1 MLDAAIAF
9 VIVISLVFARVPI
22 AFAMAAVGTLGFAME
37 RGWDP
42 AIAIVVVKARRA
54 ALNDDLAVVPL
65 FILMGVFVGRAGL
78 SEKLYAASNAFLGH
92 LRGGLAMATVVACG
106 GFSAI
111 CGSSL
116 ATAATMAKVAM
127 PSMRR
132 YGYNDR
138 LAAGA
143 IAAGGTLGILIPP
156 SVILVLYGIM
166 ARQDVGKLF
175 AAGILPGLLGVLCY
189 LGAVRFV
196 VARRPAYGPVGER
209 TPWAGRWR
217 AMSQVWGV
225 AALFV
230 LVIGGIYLG
239 IFTPSEAGGIGA
251 FGAFLF
257 AVLGR
262 QLNWSR
268 LFGILAET
276 AVTASMLFFVLI
288 GALIFADYINETNM
302 PNQLA
307 DLIKALNVQPMVVIL
322 VILLIYLGLGCVFES
337 LSMLLLT
344 VPVFVP
350 IVSALDFNLIW
361 FGIIIVVVTEIS
373 LITPPIGMN
382 VFVLRGVLK
391 DVPTG
396 AIFAGVTPFW
406 VADIIRLGLLVL
418 IPWISLFLPSMM
430 D

>member
-9 VIVISLVFARVPI
+9 VIVIGLVFARVPI
-22 AFAMAAVGTLGFAME
+22 AFAMAAVGTLGFVAE
-37 RGWDP
+37 RGWEP
-42 AIAIVVVKARRA
+42 AIAIVGEKARRA

-175 AAGILPGLLGVLCY
+175 AAGILPGILGVLCY
-189 LGAVRFV
+189 LGAVRYV

-209 TPWAGRWR
+209 TSWAGRWK

-239 IFTPSEAGGIGA
+239 VFTPSEAGGIGA

-288 GALIFADYINETNM
+288 GALIFADYINETDM

-307 DLIKALNVQPMVVIL
+307 DLIKELDVQPMVVML

-361 FGIIIVVVTEIS
+361 FGIVIVVVTEIS

-406 VADIIRLGLLVL
+406 VADIVRLSLLVL

>member
-9 VIVISLVFARVPI
+9 VIVIGLVFGRVPI

-37 RGWDP
+37 RGWEP
-42 AIAIVVVKARRA
+42 AIAIVGEKARRA
-54 ALNDDLAVVPL
+54 ALNDDLSVVPL

-127 PSMRR
+127 PSMRK

-166 ARQDVGKLF
+166 TRQDIGKLF
-175 AAGILPGLLGVLCY
+175 AAGILPGLLGILCY

-196 VARRPAYGPVGER
+196 VTRRPAYGPVGAR
-209 TPWAGRWR
+209 TAWPDRWR
-217 AMSQVWGV
+217 AMSRVWGV
-225 AALFV
+225 AVLFV
-230 LVIGGIYLG
+230 VVIGGIYLG
-239 IFTPSEAGGIGA
+239 IFTPTEAGGIGA

-257 AVLGR
+257 ALFGR

-268 LFGILAET
+268 LFTILAET
-276 AVTASMLFFVLI
+276 AVTTSMLFFVLI
-288 GALIFADYINETNM
+288 GALIFADYINETDM

-307 DLIKALNVQPMVVIL
+307 DLIKALDVSPMAVML

-350 IVSALDFNLIW
+350 IVSALGFDLIW
-361 FGIIIVVVTEIS
+361 FGIVIVVVTEIS

-406 VADIIRLGLLVL
+406 VADIVRLALLVL

>member
-9 VIVISLVFARVPI
+9 IIVISLVFARVPI

-42 AIAIVVVKARRA
+42 AIAIVGEKARRA

-175 AAGILPGLLGVLCY
+175 AAGILPGLLGVMCY

-230 LVIGGIYLG
+230 LVMPSAHSFSRYSGANSIGHVC
-239 IFTPSEAGGIGA
+239 SA
-251 FGAFLF
+251 F
-257 AVLGR
+257 
-262 QLNWSR
+262 W
-268 LFGILAET
+268 
-276 AVTASMLFFVLI
+276 
-288 GALIFADYINETNM
+288 
-302 PNQLA
+302 
-307 DLIKALNVQPMVVIL
+307 
-322 VILLIYLGLGCVFES
+322 
-337 LSMLLLT
+337 
-344 VPVFVP
+344 
-350 IVSALDFNLIW
+350 
-361 FGIIIVVVTEIS
+361 
-373 LITPPIGMN
+373 
-382 VFVLRGVLK
+382 LK
-391 DVPTG
+391 P
-396 AIFAGVTPFW
+396 
-406 VADIIRLGLLVL
+406 R
-418 IPWISLFLPSMM
+418 
-430 D
+430 